1 MSIHSWMGTFMERM
15 RAMKRLLAMT
25 ALILILGIPLSA
37 SADKSAPR
45 VRIETS
51 MGGITVEL
59 NSQAAP
65 KTVANFLQYV
75 RDGFYDDTIF
85 HRVIKS
91 FMIQGGGLTPKMQ
104 EKPTRP
110 PVVNEA
116 DNGLKNDEGTIA
128 MARTMAPHSATA
140 QFFINVK
147 NNNFLNHTAKNARG
161 WGYCVFGRVIDGM
174 AVVKAIENVQTTTK
188 FQYGDVPV
196 EPVIIQKVTLIEPV
210 KKPAKEAR

>member
-1 MSIHSWMGTFMERM
+1 
-15 RAMKRLLAMT
+15 MKRMLAMT

-37 SADKSAPR
+37 SADESAPR

-59 NSQAAP
+59 NALAAP

-75 RDGFYDDTIF
+75 RDGFYDNTIF

-91 FMIQGGGLTPKMQ
+91 FMIQGGGLTPQMQ

-110 PVVNEA
+110 PVINEA

-128 MARTMAPHSATA
+128 MARTRVPHSATS

-147 NNNFLNHTAKNARG
+147 NNSFLNHTAKNARG
-161 WGYCVFGRVIDGM
+161 WGYCVFGKVVDGM
-174 AVVKAIENVQTTTK
+174 AVVKAIENVKTTTK
-188 FQYGDVPV
+188 FQFGDVPV
-196 EPVIIQKVTLIEPV
+196 EPVIIQKVTLIEPAAQPV
-210 KKPAKEAR
+210 KKSKQPG

>member
-1 MSIHSWMGTFMERM
+1 
-15 RAMKRLLAMT
+15 
-25 ALILILGIPLSA
+25 
-37 SADKSAPR
+37 
-45 VRIETS
+45 

-59 NSQAAP
+59 NARAAP

-75 RDGFYDDTIF
+75 RDGFYDNTIF

-91 FMIQGGGLTPKMQ
+91 FMIQGGGLTPQMQ

-110 PVVNEA
+110 PVINEA

-128 MARTMAPHSATA
+128 MARTMAPHSATS

-147 NNNFLNHTAKNARG
+147 SNSFLNHTAKNARG
-161 WGYCVFGRVIDGM
+161 WGYCVFGRVVDGM
-174 AVVKAIENVQTTTK
+174 AVVKAIENVKTTTK
-188 FQYGDVPV
+188 FQFGDVPV
-196 EPVIIQKVTLIEPV
+196 EPVLIQKVTLIEPE

>member
-1 MSIHSWMGTFMERM
+1 
-15 RAMKRLLAMT
+15 MKRLLAMT

-91 FMIQGGGLTPKMQ
+91 FMIQGGGLTPQMQ

-174 AVVKAIENVQTTTK
+174 AVVKAIENVKTTTK

>member
-1 MSIHSWMGTFMERM
+1 
-15 RAMKRLLAMT
+15 MKRLIVMAVLV
-25 ALILILGIPLSA
+25 LILGLPFSA
-37 SADKSAPR
+37 AANESTIPR

-51 MGGITVEL
+51 MGNIIVEL
-59 NSQAAP
+59 DAKAAP
-65 KTVANFLQYV
+65 KTVVNFLQYV

-91 FMIQGGGLTPKMQ
+91 FMIQGGGLTPQMQ

-116 DNGLKNDEGTIA
+116 DSGLKNDAGTIA
-128 MARTMAPHSATA
+128 MARTNAPNSATS

-147 NNNFLNHTAKNARG
+147 NNDFLNFTAKTPRG

-174 AVVKAIENVQTTTK
+174 AVVKAIENVETTTK
-188 FQYGDVPV
+188 FHYGDVPL
-196 EPVIIQKVTLIEPV
+196 EPVIIQKVVLLEPPAPT
-210 KKPAKEAR
+210 KKPDKAHSVDPK